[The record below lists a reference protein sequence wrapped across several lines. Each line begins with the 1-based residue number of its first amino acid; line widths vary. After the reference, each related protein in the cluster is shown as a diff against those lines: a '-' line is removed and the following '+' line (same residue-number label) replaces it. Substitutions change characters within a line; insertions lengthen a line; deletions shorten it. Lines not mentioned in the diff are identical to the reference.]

1 MTIHTIPP
9 EVRAL
14 PVNIE
19 AEQGF
24 LGGLLTNNAIY
35 GRVSSFLEARHFS
48 EPIHQRIYEVA
59 ECLLK
64 EGKAA
69 TVVTLRT
76 YFVDDEFAPNLTSW
90 QYIVRLHAEST
101 GVLIAI
107 DYAKIIVEMAC
118 RRAVID
124 AGKSMVESVYELP
137 VGGRAS
143 EVAVEAVGALQTISE
158 GSGDKNT
165 RRDAGASAGALLDHI
180 ARVKAGEVAKAGV
193 PFGVPD
199 IDRDT
204 GGFMP
209 GTLWVVGARPG
220 MGKTVLSCSEAVRV
234 ALSGVGALLFSLEVP
249 EDQVSARILSDM
261 TFSGRSPIQFGRIL
275 REDVNDLEER
285 RLIEAKRDL
294 DLLPLVIDVAPRLS
308 VTEISLR
315 VRAEKERMAK
325 RGFHLGVV
333 FIDYLKF
340 VKASDR
346 YRGQRVYEVGEISAS
361 LKELAKSESIC
372 VVLLAQLN
380 RAIEN
385 RDEKRPGLSDLRES
399 GDLEADADVVAFVH
413 RESYYIQASSEF
425 KSGRGDA
432 VSRYAEMENVAE
444 IIIAKNRA
452 GAVRGHEI
460 WCDVSCSKIGAKVW
474 RAEP

>member
-1 MTIHTIPP
+1 MNLSVIETPA
-9 EVRAL
+9 RAL
-14 PVNIE
+14 PVNID

-24 LGGLLTNNAIY
+24 LGALLVNNSIHAH
-35 GRVSSFLEARHFS
+35 VSNFLAPHHFS
-48 EPIHQRIYEVA
+48 EPVHARIYEVA
-59 ECLLK
+59 CCLIA
-64 EGKAA
+64 EGK
-69 TVVTLRT
+69 TVTPITLRDFFGGEDFGGMT
-76 YFVDDEFAPNLTSW
+76 IW
-90 QYIVRLHAEST
+90 QYIVRLREEAH

-107 DYAKIIVEMAC
+107 DYAKIIVEAAC
-118 RRAVID
+118 RRAIID
-124 AGKSMVESVYELP
+124 AGQDMIGQAYALP
-137 VGGRAS
+137 TGGRAS
-143 EVAVEAVGALQTISE
+143 EIAIGAIGALQAISE
-158 GSGDKNT
+158 STGDKNT

-180 ARVKAGEVAKAGV
+180 ARVKGGEVAKAGV

-220 MGKTVLSCSEAVRV
+220 MGKTILSCSEAVHV

-261 TFSGRSPIQFGRIL
+261 TFSARSPIQFGRIL

-285 RLIEAKRDL
+285 RLIDAKRDL

-315 VRAEKERMAK
+315 VRAEKERMVK

-361 LKELAKSESIC
+361 LKELAKSEGVC

-380 RAIEN
+380 RALEN
-385 RDEKRPGLSDLRES
+385 RDDKRPYLSDLRES
-399 GDLEADADVVAFVH
+399 GDLEADADVVAFIH
-413 RESYYIQASSEF
+413 REAYYIQASSEF
-425 KSGRGDA
+425 KLGHGDA
-432 VSRYAEMENVAE
+432 VSRFAELENVAE

-474 RAEP
+474 RRDP

>member
-1 MTIHTIPP
+1 MNLSLVNTPA
-9 EVRAL
+9 RAL

-24 LGGLLTNNAIY
+24 LGALLVNNSVY

-48 EPIHQRIYEVA
+48 EPMHQRIYEVA
-59 ECLLK
+59 TCLLN
-64 EGKAA
+64 EGKAVTPA
-69 TVVTLRT
+69 ALRGFFGDDDFGGMTV
-76 YFVDDEFAPNLTSW
+76 W
-90 QYIVRLHAEST
+90 QYVVHLHAQAS

-107 DYAKIIVEMAC
+107 DYAKIIVDMAC
-118 RRAVID
+118 RRAIID
-124 AGKSMVESVYELP
+124 AGQDMIDQAYAMTP
-137 VGGRAS
+137 VARAGAI
-143 EVAVEAVGALQTISE
+143 AVGAVGALQAISE

-165 RRDAGASAGALLDHI
+165 RRDAGASAGALLEHI

-220 MGKTVLSCSEAVRV
+220 MGKTILSCCEALKVSM
-234 ALSGVGALLFSLEVP
+234 SGVGALLFSLEVP

-261 TFSGRSPIQFGRIL
+261 TFSGSRKIEFGRIL

-325 RGFHLGVV
+325 RGFSLGVV

-361 LKELAKSESIC
+361 LKELAKSEGVC

-380 RAIEN
+380 RALEN
-385 RDEKRPGLSDLRES
+385 REDKRPGLSDLRES
-399 GDLEADADVVAFVH
+399 GDLEADADVVAFIH
-413 RESYYIQASSEF
+413 RESYYIQASPEF
-425 KSGRGDA
+425 KLGHGDA
-432 VSRYAEMENVAE
+432 VSRFAEMENVAE

-474 RAEP
+474 RRDP